1 METHHGKGVV
11 KEEKFPNSRKPS
23 HWWVCGEFWNLKG
36 QQNLDGKK
44 KKKKK
49 KQNTGLN
56 ATPSGE
62 VAQTL
67 ASTTNEQGLDSVED
81 RPTKR
86 PGKIIKQ
93 SC

>member
-1 METHHGKGVV
+1 MGLWGVL
-11 KEEKFPNSRKPS
+11 ESQRATKPG
-23 HWWVCGEFWNLKG
+23 W
-36 QQNLDGKK
+36 KK

>member
-1 METHHGKGVV
+1 MGSFGISKGNKTWME
-11 KEEKFPNSRKPS
+11 
-23 HWWVCGEFWNLKG
+23 
-36 QQNLDGKK
+36 
-44 KKKKK
+44 KKKK